1 MYFLT
6 SKTIGFFAVPSNF
19 ILTLANMRF
28 ALMANTI
35 FAKLNPRDG
44 ELESGSRNTREN
56 AINTMHL
63 SKPGE
68 RWVLIMSASRM
79 PRAIG
84 LFRKAGFRVE
94 AYPVDW
100 HTVGWSALTAQSLS
114 FLMDCANLI

>member
-1 MYFLT
+1 MYFHV
-6 SKTIGFFAVPSNF
+6 KTIGFFAVPSNF
-19 ILTLANMRF
+19 ILTLNMRF

-35 FAKLNPRDG
+35 FENWNPRDG

-68 RWVLIMSASRM
+68 RWVLITSASHM

-84 LFRKAGFRVE
+84 LFRKAGFGSR
-94 AYPVDW
+94 PILSIGIRWD
-100 HTVGWSALTAQSLS
+100 GALLPHKAFR